1 MGDKRRT
8 HPMDTARTVLTFEY
22 ADRIWRSDA
31 RRPASS
37 KPIAHRK
44 YALYLA
50 GKMVPND
57 DAEDEANGVIDSLD
71 KVVPGSAHIFRSL
84 LWRLL
89 KGDRL
94 DPDLMSNALAAND
107 MGGLGS
113 GLRDLAEIARLVI
126 ATEIDCHLADFEV
139 VEAQIGS
146 TKRRLFATE
155 IPRVLGG
162 HAGAFEEALRDKI
175 EDWEERL
182 GAMHAIATT
191 LGRRLGADD
200 APHPIES
207 GCETDPPSTSTTD
220 AGSRTRSRWG
230 FAAPNQFHSVCVTI
244 ALAMLGVISDDPFQQ
259 TWCLVMILINLA
271 CATNRQVF
279 DMRVRVPAR

>member
-8 HPMDTARTVLTFEY
+8 HPMDTARTVLAFEY
-22 ADRIWRSDA
+22 ADRIWRSDP
-31 RRPASS
+31 RHPPGS

-57 DAEDEANGVIDSLD
+57 DAEDETNGVIDSLD
-71 KVVPGSAHIFRSL
+71 KVVPGSGRIFRSL

-94 DPDLMSNALAAND
+94 DPDLMSNALAANG
-107 MGGLGS
+107 MRGLGS
-113 GLRDLAEIARLVI
+113 GVRDLAEIERLVI

-155 IPRVLGG
+155 IPRMLGG

-182 GAMHAIATT
+182 GAMRAIATT
-191 LGRRLGADD
+191 LATRLGEND
-200 APHPIES
+200 APRQIEA
-207 GCETDPPSTSTTD
+207 GCET
-220 AGSRTRSRWG
+220 GSSSISARTERSRAKSRWG
-230 FAAPNQFHSVCVTI
+230 FAAPNRFHSVCVTI
-244 ALAMLGVISDDPFQQ
+244 ALAILGFNSDDPFQQ

-271 CATNRQVF
+271 CATNRKVF
-279 DMRVRVPAR
+279 DMRVFVLAR